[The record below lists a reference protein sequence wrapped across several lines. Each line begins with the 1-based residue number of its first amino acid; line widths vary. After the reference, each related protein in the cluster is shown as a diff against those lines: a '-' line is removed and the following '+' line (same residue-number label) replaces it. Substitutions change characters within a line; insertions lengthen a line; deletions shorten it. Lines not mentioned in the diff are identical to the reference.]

1 MFSALFNTKTVNN
14 SYYLHVRISTLEFV
28 DKRLVDPVNN
38 NHSCIKNPHW
48 HFSRR

>member
-14 SYYLHVRISTLEFV
+14 SYYLHVRISTSECV
-28 DKRLVDPVNN
+28 DKRLVDSVNN

-48 HFSRR
+48 HFSRL